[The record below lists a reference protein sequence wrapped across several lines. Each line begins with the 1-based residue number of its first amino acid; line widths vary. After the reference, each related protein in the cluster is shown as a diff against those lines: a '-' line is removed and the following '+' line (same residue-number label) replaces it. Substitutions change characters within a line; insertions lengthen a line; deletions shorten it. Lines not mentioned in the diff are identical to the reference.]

1 MGNLSSYTTMQFF
14 AAVLTAIA
22 LAAPILAT
30 PTALRTVEKFSGEK
44 TGKFIVELKEGASKI
59 NVLAS
64 LNANVTHDWSLI
76 HGFAG
81 KYYVIAY

>member
-1 MGNLSSYTTMQFF
+1 MGNLSSLSSYTTMRFF
-14 AAVLTAIA
+14 AAILTAIA
-22 LAAPILAT
+22 LAAPILVT

-76 HGFAG
+76 HGFA
-81 KYYVIAY
+81 